1 MFSSSSHFFN
11 LVTTAQLENMNSS
24 LFFIAALLSV
34 AGATKPVQK
43 KLLLA
48 SAGAPGAAPAA
59 SPAASPAAPK
69 DNWGADTHAEE
80 FGKEYTHH
88 VREGLKEPHVGEAGW
103 QSETHAN
110 VANFDPHG
118 RDFVTDSRSPA
129 KMVFSGAGSISIV
142 GVAIA
147 LPALA
152 LFGM

>member
-1 MFSSSSHFFN
+1 MMRVMVV
-11 LVTTAQLENMNSS
+11 LGM
-24 LFFIAALLSV
+24 ALL
-34 AGATKPVQK
+34 AGASQPLRK
-43 KLLLA
+43 KASLA
-48 SAGAPGAAPAA
+48 NVRSGAPAGAPGAAPGGA
-59 SPAASPAAPK
+59 PAASPAAPK

-129 KMVFSGAGSISIV
+129 KVVFSGAKELSGF
-142 GVAIA
+142 VAITI
-147 LPALA
+147 A
-152 LFGM
+152 LFMW

>member
-1 MFSSSSHFFN
+1 
-11 LVTTAQLENMNSS
+11 MNSC
-24 LFFIAALLSV
+24 LCLIASLLSV
-34 AGATKPVQK
+34 ALATTPLQK
-43 KLLLA
+43 KLVLA
-48 SAGAPGAAPAA
+48 NAGAPGAAPAASPGA

-118 RDFVTDSRSPA
+118 QDFLTDSRSPA
-129 KMVFSGAGSISIV
+129 KIVFSGSNTFSFSGAILAM
-142 GVAIA
+142 VAAA
-147 LPALA
+147 L
-152 LFGM
+152 MMH